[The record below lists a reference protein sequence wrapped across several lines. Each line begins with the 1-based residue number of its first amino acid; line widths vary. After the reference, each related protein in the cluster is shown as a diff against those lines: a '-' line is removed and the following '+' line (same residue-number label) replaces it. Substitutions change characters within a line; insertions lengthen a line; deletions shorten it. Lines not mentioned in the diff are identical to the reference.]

1 MSHSSEF
8 SLGIS
13 INKPHLRKAGEE
25 EWWEKIMESY
35 ISTNDYQ
42 CWRVILNGNGVV
54 DLNQPEADWTPAD
67 YTTMEKNAK
76 ARQCILNGLGREDMD
91 KVLHIDNARGMW
103 NALKEMHLKA
113 SRKFQL

>member
-1 MSHSSEF
+1 
-8 SLGIS
+8 
-13 INKPHLRKAGEE
+13 
-25 EWWEKIMESY
+25 MESY

-54 DLNQPEADWTPAD
+54 DLNKPEADWTPAD

-76 ARQCILNGLGREDMD
+76 ARQYILNGLGREDMD

-103 NALKEMHLKA
+103 NALKEMMREVMNSKTTGNSNFKVSIIPL
-113 SRKFQL
+113 R